1 METQTILFI
10 GPQGSGKGTQVQNL
24 IGYIK
29 EIDAE
34 HPVMDV
40 ETGRLFRALAE
51 TGNATAVH
59 VKELIENGK
68 PVPDFVT
75 NSYVMA
81 DFRDRYTDDSHIT
94 LDGFP
99 RNADQAK
106 FLDEIFAFYGRTAM
120 SVVYLETSEDVVRER
135 MMSRGRADDTEEKI
149 TERLRWSM
157 EMMHAMIEYYKERPE
172 TNFVTVD
179 GSGTIEE
186 VQEAIKNDLSL

>member
-24 IGYIK
+24 IAHLK
-29 EIDAE
+29 ETDPE

-51 TGNATAVH
+51 TGNATALR

-81 DFRDRYTDDSHIT
+81 DFRDRYTPESHIT

-99 RNADQAK
+99 RNADQAR
-106 FLDEIFAFYGRTAM
+106 FLDEIFAFYGRTDM
-120 SVVYLETSEDVVRER
+120 SVVYLETPEDVVRER
-135 MMSRGRADDTEEKI
+135 MMARGRQDDTEEKI

-157 EMMHAMIEYYKERPE
+157 EMMKEMLEYYKDRPN
-172 TNFVTVD
+172 TQFVTVN
-179 GSGTIEE
+179 GAGTIEE
-186 VQEAIKNDLSL
+186 VQTEIKAGLNL